1 MSAAHVEIIRLDAT
15 GADGVS
21 EPFQFVVLQDK
32 LRMGWFMVSDYPD
45 ADAARSAA
53 GSLAKQLEA
62 EPWVSPFATYRDSI
76 LAAGIGG
83 ARMRDLVMDL
93 WLADQRLGDTWLSA
107 LDEQHLEIALCL
119 KRSYSLLGE
128 NDKAFMA
135 LADEIRNRR
144 KEAE

>member
-1 MSAAHVEIIRLDAT
+1 MSAHVEIIRLDAA
-15 GADGVS
+15 GDDGVS

-53 GSLAKQLEA
+53 GSLAEQLEA
-62 EPWVSPFATYRDSI
+62 EPWVSPFTTHRDSI

-93 WLADQRLGDTWLSA
+93 WLADQRLGDTWLGA
-107 LDEQHLEIALCL
+107 LI
-119 KRSYSLLGE
+119 RGLLGRQHRPC
-128 NDKAFMA
+128 D
-135 LADEIRNRR
+135 
-144 KEAE
+144 